1 MNTLQNNKKIQWKHK
16 VYQCGGTWE
25 RIGKHRESNK
35 TLRITRNTMIFHG
48 KLMRADLGE
57 GSESIGKLLN
67 IENQGKKRGKGR
79 FINAGDSGKDRKA

>member
-1 MNTLQNNKKIQWKHK
+1 
-16 VYQCGGTWE
+16 
-25 RIGKHRESNK
+25 
-35 TLRITRNTMIFHG
+35 MIFHG

-79 FINAGDSGKDRKA
+79 FINAGDSGKDRKAQETRQKHRNLKAIASEQYCKMNGKQ